1 MEISVSG
8 RNVEITPALRAATE
22 EKITRLTKYLAGM
35 DHADVHFW
43 EEKNPRIANKDLCEV
58 TLEGHGHHVRAK
70 VAAPDPLTA
79 VDLVVDK
86 LSGQLHKLKNKIRR
100 KPFHH
105 TTKSN
110 STPVP
115 ASVLIE
121 ELIPSQVAVLERES
135 DEYGDFEFDGLDM
148 VPVPGPIVKI
158 KEFALE
164 AISIDD
170 AISRLDLVG
179 HDFYFFRNAETGN
192 TSVIYRRDDGTLGL
206 IKES

>member
-1 MEISVSG
+1 M
-8 RNVEITPALRAATE
+8 EITPALRAATE

-100 KPFHH
+100 KPYHH
-105 TTKSN
+105 TAKSN
-110 STPVP
+110 ATPMP
-115 ASVLIE
+115 ASMLIE
-121 ELIPSQVAVLERES
+121 ELIPSSVAVLERES
-135 DEYGDFEFDGLDM
+135 DELGGFEFDGLDM
-148 VPVPGPIVKI
+148 VPVPGPIVKV
-158 KEFALE
+158 KAFSLE

-170 AISRLDLVG
+170 AVSRLDLVG
-179 HDFYFFRNAETGN
+179 HDFYFFRNAESGT
-192 TSVIYRRDDGTLGL
+192 TSVVYRRDDGTLGL
-206 IKES
+206 INES